1 MLPAGEG
8 MDNRPLCKHL
18 PSTAAVANDQ
28 RILQGPPWSL
38 GRGLGERV
46 DGEVAGRAGRELSA
60 SLTANGTER
69 SI

>member
-28 RILQGPPWSL
+28 RILQGPWSL
-38 GRGLGERV
+38 GRGLVGERV

>member
-28 RILQGPPWSL
+28 RILQGPWSL
-38 GRGLGERV
+38 GRGLVRERV
-46 DGEVAGRAGRELSA
+46 DGEVAGRAGRER
-60 SLTANGTER
+60 GV
-69 SI
+69 